1 MVGRRRKYS
10 IVFEKASTHTLPPA
24 GGMGKPGFPIPSQ
37 TFPRAGAGGAGR
49 RPAGVA
55 MALILAMT
63 RQVRRSYLV

>member
-1 MVGRRRKYS
+1 
-10 IVFEKASTHTLPPA
+10 
-24 GGMGKPGFPIPSQ
+24 MGKPGFPIPSQ